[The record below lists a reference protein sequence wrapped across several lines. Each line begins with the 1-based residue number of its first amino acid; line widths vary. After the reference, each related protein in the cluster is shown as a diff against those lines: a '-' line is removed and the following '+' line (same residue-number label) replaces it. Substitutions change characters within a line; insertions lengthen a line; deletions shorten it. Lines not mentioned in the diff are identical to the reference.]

1 MSLTLGNSTGI
12 PADQGEM
19 VSPIREAV
27 EGTLCHRSPSAGR
40 PSSGGQGSLSWGLS
54 QSQTGG
60 GRPGGSGG
68 GRLHGA

>member
-27 EGTLCHRSPSAGR
+27 DGTLCHRSPCQQADQAAGDRAVSAG
-40 PSSGGQGSLSWGLS
+40 
-54 QSQTGG
+54 
-60 GRPGGSGG
+60 
-68 GRLHGA
+68 A